1 MTSPL
6 RSIIVVAGDHDNDN
20 APELRCHD
28 HPDWWADADAESLP
42 TVIQRAT
49 EHIREDHR
57 VHVPDCMCSGTQV
70 IDQRCIPRIGW
81 AEVAR

>member
-6 RSIIVVAGDHDNDN
+6 RSIIVVAGEHDY
-20 APELRCHD
+20 APELSCSD
-28 HPDWWADADAESLP
+28 HPDWWADADAENLP
-42 TVIQRAT
+42 TVIQRAM

-57 VHVPDCMCSGTQV
+57 VHVADCMCSGTQV
-70 IDQRCIPRIGW
+70 IDQRCIPHVDW